1 MKVGVYFHMYE
12 GCFFKR
18 PEKCGLS
25 LKGPYVGNGF
35 LGQLKAPYVST
46 TIWKMRK
53 KREHVNVSFSLKD
66 LLF

>member
-12 GCFFKR
+12 RPFFKH

-53 KREHVNVSFSLKD
+53 KTAC
-66 LLF
+66 